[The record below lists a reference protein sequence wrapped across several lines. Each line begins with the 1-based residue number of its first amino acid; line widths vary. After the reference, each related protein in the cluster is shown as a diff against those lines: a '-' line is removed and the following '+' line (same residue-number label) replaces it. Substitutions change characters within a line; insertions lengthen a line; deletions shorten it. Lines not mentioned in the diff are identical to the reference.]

1 MPNLSLTHTMN
12 TRERRCCISA
22 LVRAHFSILNS
33 GSLSLKVTDRNRVL
47 RKSESQGRINRNRI
61 FGCPLPCLTIIP
73 MACHISRL
81 NMNNI
86 KNVVLR

>member
-12 TRERRCCISA
+12 TRERRCCI
-22 LVRAHFSILNS
+22 RACSSPLFD
-33 GSLSLKVTDRNRVL
+33 VTDRNRVL
-47 RKSESQGRINRNRI
+47 RKSESQGRINRNWI
-61 FGCPLPCLTIIP
+61 FGCPLPDLTIFS

>member
-12 TRERRCCISA
+12 TRERRCCICACSSP
-22 LVRAHFSILNS
+22 LFDIEFWLFE
-33 GSLSLKVTDRNRVL
+33 
-47 RKSESQGRINRNRI
+47 SESNGPQSRFTEERISRSNL
-61 FGCPLPCLTIIP
+61 FGCPLPDLTIFS

-86 KNVVLR
+86 KNVV

>member
-12 TRERRCCISA
+12 TRERRCCICACSSP
-22 LVRAHFSILNS
+22 HFDMNS

-61 FGCPLPCLTIIP
+61 FGCPLPCLTIIL

-86 KNVVLR
+86 KNVV